1 MNKRNIIR
9 LLLTLTVIFILNISD
24 LVELHKNAIDFEFN
38 LGNEFDKVF
47 SELLFGFHR
56 IDTGLN
62 TAKLSQLAFLAAAPL
77 FLGQNISADLSISG
91 TYYFTRQN
99 NRAVWYVKRALS
111 LLGYSFVIASFTC
124 LLNTLMTEYYDVG
137 SVPKTRVA
145 LVLLSLTF
153 CIFTLLMLSNISGI
167 FFGSVIGLAAAVLFA
182 AIGMLLVATPMRA
195 ASIVY
200 NCTFRL
206 DETYADM
213 AVKVSVNAAYSI
225 ALFIAGLTVIRKK
238 ELSLVNAEHLF

>member
-1 MNKRNIIR
+1 MNKRNIVR

-24 LVELHKNAIDFEFN
+24 LVELHKNTVDFEMN

-111 LLGYSFVIASFTC
+111 LLGYSFVIAAFTC

-167 FFGSVIGLAAAVLFA
+167 FFGSVIGLAAAILFA
-182 AIGMLLVATPMRA
+182 AAGMLLIATPMRA

-225 ALFIAGLTVIRKK
+225 ALFIAGLTVIKKK